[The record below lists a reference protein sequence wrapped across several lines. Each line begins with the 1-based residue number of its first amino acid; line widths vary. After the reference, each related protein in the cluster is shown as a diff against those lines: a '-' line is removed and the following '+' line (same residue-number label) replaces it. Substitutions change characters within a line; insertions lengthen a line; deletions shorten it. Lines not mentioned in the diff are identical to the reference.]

1 MIQVWAYFVQIVGA
15 IAHMHEQRMMHRDI
29 KPANIFISGSNV
41 LKMGDLG
48 LGRVFS
54 TESVEAFSKVAF
66 RQTCVGVGLGVG
78 GCVCTC
84 V

>member
-1 MIQVWAYFVQIVGA
+1 MEERQVWAFFVQISGA

-29 KPANIFISGSNV
+29 KPANIFVSGTNV

-54 TESVEAFSKVAF
+54 NESVEAFSKVWIPS
-66 RQTCVGVGLGVG
+66 
-78 GCVCTC
+78 GCRDVTS
-84 V
+84 